1 MNRLRSVGT
10 LVTVASALALSI
22 SAVAAQS
29 AKDLVGAWTLVSA
42 DAFGSNPKG
51 MLIFSADGHFASV
64 LVRTDIAKYASNSR
78 TQATPAE
85 SKATVDGTLAFFGTY
100 TVSGTDLSLHLDGST
115 FPNWNGADQKRTNLT
130 ITGDELKY
138 TQPTPSVGGAPAVVV
153 WRRSK

>member
-1 MNRLRSVGT
+1 MNRLRSVST
-10 LVTVASALALSI
+10 LATVASALALSI
-22 SAVAAQS
+22 SAAAAQS

-42 DAFGSNPKG
+42 EAFGSNPKG
-51 MLIFSADGHFASV
+51 ILMFSADGHFATV
-64 LVRTDIAKYASNSR
+64 LVRADIAKYASNSR
-78 TQATPAE
+78 TQATSAE

-138 TQPTPSVGGAPAVVV
+138 TQPSPSGGGGPAVVV